1 MLFKGLENCTQV
13 KSNNKKSWSKLHL
26 EQGLPQ
32 NSPEEPPFIY
42 CKKNLCRCSRVTLS
56 GIPRGGIQIKL
67 GDLMMAWEVSKNVD
81 PASFQN
87 TFKWNCS
94 IRERL
99 GPGASG
105 GAFLVPFV
113 FAWSD
118 PSQRTMVA
126 RGREMTPIQGLWWH
140 YFWRKATC
148 FLQQFFYFFINLFP
162 KFFGWTNSVQ
172 TLWKLV
178 KLVFNECII

>member
-1 MLFKGLENCTQV
+1 MKIAPKWRATT
-13 KSNNKKSWSKLHL
+13 
-26 EQGLPQ
+26 
-32 NSPEEPPFIY
+32 
-42 CKKNLCRCSRVTLS
+42 KNLEASFTWNKVFPKTLPKNPLLSRVTLS

-94 IRERL
+94 IRERN